1 MMRAEIEALKGISD
15 GSGAAAGGES
25 LISIFFVFL
34 LAIGIVGALIY
45 AFHQWRNPTKMTAKK
60 KKVKAKKIDKD
71 IEV

>member
-1 MMRAEIEALKGISD
+1 MMRAEIEALKGIDD

-45 AFHQWRNPTKMTAKK
+45 AFH
-60 KKVKAKKIDKD
+60 
-71 IEV
+71 